1 MFGDGVSYHRTGRVS
16 DSEGWYSGRAAADT
30 AALHGHREVAAESAL
45 GLAPAGFGPDVELFG
60 MVAPGQ

>member
-30 AALHGHREVAAESAL
+30 ATLHGHREIPAESA
-45 GLAPAGFGPDVELFG
+45 
-60 MVAPGQ
+60 